1 MTVPFVPN
9 PNPSPMDCF
18 LCGPPAQIAY
28 DEF

>member
-9 PNPSPMDCF
+9 PDPSQVDYF
-18 LCGPPAQIAY
+18 LCGPPVQIAY